1 MDEFGPE
8 VLMNKLTD
16 LPDDSDQIE
25 GFLSAKARIR
35 RPGMRNLLDAVSDAG
50 AARILDSERRLRLA
64 GRWGRCPRP

>member
-25 GFLSAKARIR
+25 GFY
-35 RPGMRNLLDAVSDAG
+35 RPKRVSGD
-50 AARILDSERRLRLA
+50 RE
-64 GRWGRCPRP
+64 CETF